1 MSAGFGD
8 PAVTLTRDGILN
20 DPSPDAFE
28 GVPFTVNVEDPHYSE
43 AWADEIEIYHNP
55 NAVVPLNPEMF
66 EEVTQFYLEDG
77 ELVWRGPSPRV
88 LTSTTLSKA
97 YNF

>member
-1 MSAGFGD
+1 LT
-8 PAVTLTRDGILN
+8 VTLTRQGILN

-28 GVPFTVNVEDPHYSE
+28 GVPFSVNVESPVYSE
-43 AWADEIEIYHNP
+43 DWADEVEIYHNP
-55 NAVVPLNPEMF
+55 NAAMPLDPKQF
-66 EEVTQFYLEDG
+66 EGVAQFFLEDD

-97 YNF
+97 YNDGEA